1 MNRFLLFSLSVVLLA
16 GCKGGQ
22 TVSTTPAS
30 KTSQPKTEM
39 SDAQRAEVTYAFFNA
54 NKEKI
59 LGNLDNAAGLFSEV
73 IRKDP
78 NNAAAMYE
86 LANIYSEQKK
96 FADAL
101 YFAKGA
107 YQLDKKNSWYIL
119 TYTDLLQKNKKF
131 ADAASI
137 LEKAVADAPA
147 KPDFYYEWASAL
159 LYAEKPADA
168 IKVYDKLESQ
178 VGVTREVTMQKS
190 RIYQRMNKNEK
201 AIEEL
206 DKLIALDPKDSQAYG
221 MKAEIYQAMGKK
233 DLALETYNKILSIDP
248 DNPYVHLSLA
258 DFYRNGGEKEK
269 SVEELKKAFLN
280 KELDI
285 DTKISILS
293 SYYSLI
299 EIHPE
304 LKPQALEMCQLLVQ
318 ANANE
323 PRAHAVYGDFLIR
336 DKKWEEAKV
345 EYSKA
350 KELGAKDFLVYNQL
364 MFIYVQ
370 LADWKL
376 LQTESAEAMSLFPEQ
391 PITYY
396 FNGFASMQNK
406 KYNDA
411 ISTLN
416 TGIKLVVDDKRLETN
431 FLSSLGEA
439 YNEIRDFVKSDESFE
454 KALVLDPKDANV
466 MNNYAYFLSER
477 NEKLDRAEQLS
488 KVSNEL
494 EPNQSSYE
502 DTYGWIMYKQGKYSD
517 AKIWI
522 EKSLAN
528 GSDKSATV
536 LEHYGDVVYH
546 LGDNAKA
553 LEYWQKA
560 KAAGEGASDF
570 LERKILEKRI
580 FE

>member
-1 MNRFLLFSLSVVLLA
+1 MNRLLILSITLALLA

-22 TVSTTPAS
+22 TTTATKSPAS
-30 KTSQPKTEM
+30 KSTM
-39 SDAQRAEVTYAFFNA
+39 SDSQRAEVTYAFFNA

-86 LANIYSEQKK
+86 LANIYNEQKK

-101 YFAKGA
+101 FFAKGA
-107 YQLDKKNSWYIL
+107 YQLDTKNSWYIL

-131 ADAASI
+131 TEAAAV
-137 LEKAVADAPA
+137 LEKAVNDNPT
-147 KPDFYYEWASAL
+147 KTDYYYEWASAL

-168 IKVYDKLESQ
+168 IKVYDKLDARI
-178 VGVTREVTMQKS
+178 GVTREVVMQKS
-190 RIYQRMNKNEK
+190 RIYQRLNKNDK

-221 MKAEIYQAMGKK
+221 MKAEIYQSMGKN
-233 DLALETYNKILSIDP
+233 DLALETYNKILAIDP
-248 DNPYVHLSLA
+248 ENPYVHLSLA
-258 DFYRNGGEKEK
+258 DFYRNTGEKEK

-299 EIHPE
+299 EVHPE
-304 LKPQALEMCQLLVQ
+304 LKAQALEMCQLLVQ
-318 ANANE
+318 ANSNE
-323 PRAHAVYGDFLIR
+323 PRAHAVYGDFLIK
-336 DKKWEEAKV
+336 DGKNEEAKA
-345 EYSKA
+345 EYLKA
-350 KELGAKDFLVYNQL
+350 KDLGSKEFAIYSQL
-364 MFIYVQ
+364 MFLNAQ
-370 LADWKL
+370 LQDWKSL
-376 LQTESAEAMSLFPEQ
+376 ASESEEAMNLFPEQ
-391 PITYY
+391 SLPYF
-396 FNGFASMQNK
+396 FNGMAQIQNK
-406 KYNDA
+406 KYTEA
-411 ISTLN
+411 ISVLN
-416 TGIKLVVDDKRLETN
+416 TGVKLVVDNKALEGQ
-431 FLSSLGEA
+431 FYASLGDA
-439 YNEIRDFVKSDESFE
+439 YNEIRDYVKSDESFDQ
-454 KALVLDPKDANV
+454 ALLINPKDANV
-466 MNNYAYFLSER
+466 MNNYAYYLSVR
-477 NEKLDRAEQLS
+477 NEKLDKAEALS
-488 KVSNEL
+488 KESNEL
-494 EPNQSSYE
+494 EPKQASYQ

-517 AKIWI
+517 AKLWI
-522 EKSLAN
+522 EKSLSN
-528 GSDKSATV
+528 GSDSSATV

-560 KAAGEGASDF
+560 KAAGEGASEF
-570 LERKILEKRI
+570 LDRKILEKRL